1 MNRTLVPFV
10 RRYSTLL
17 TLAAVLFAMVAAP
30 YLVPIDPDSA
40 VFRSG
45 TLGAL
50 LLLACFFPVRDA
62 LEKTAPR
69 TLLCA
74 MLLGLLFALSLSLGS
89 ELRVY
94 QGLLP
99 GMGSM
104 VRRLA
109 VPVLAAPLMGCLLA
123 WAMSMRPGRGRHA
136 VPARVYLLILLLSW
150 LPALLAYF
158 PAAINYDF
166 TGQANQIV
174 YHAYNHTQPM
184 LHTLFARL
192 MLSIGELLGSRTL
205 GLLLMTLLQMLL
217 FAGSLAYACV
227 FAQKRGA
234 PAWMLA
240 LMTLYFAL
248 HPMFSIM
255 SISTT
260 KDTLFASFLLVLTLQ
275 SLEILEEGAAFFAHK
290 RRACLFVAV
299 AACAAML
306 RSNGLAV
313 LLLAFPA
320 LFIACRGLR
329 RQIVLLAIGCA
340 LTAGLASAAI
350 DWAFQPEDALARRWV
365 IVPAQQLVRAYHSDD
380 LPQEQKEEIR
390 SWYVADAGLRVHPYL
405 ADGAKAYLDNER
417 LTRNARDFFSLWIR
431 TGLQCPREYIEA
443 FLLLNIGSWYTDDLT
458 HSTIYWDASWNDK
471 GYLQTNEYDLSDI
484 GLNVRCYLPAVR
496 DLYERICRRNEYQK
510 YPVIPLLFNTA
521 VPFWGI
527 VAAGFLL
534 IARRRSRLIAALM
547 VPIGLWGTYLCFG
560 PCTLPRYILPLFC
573 MAPVLLAVSFLPA
586 PGEAG

>member
-1 MNRTLVPFV
+1 MNHLHFV
-10 RRYSTLL
+10 RRHSALL
-17 TLAAVLFAMVAAP
+17 ALAAVLFAMVAAP

-45 TLGAL
+45 TFGAL
-50 LLLACFFPVRDA
+50 LLMACFLPVRDA
-62 LEKTAPR
+62 LARTDAR

-74 MLLGLLFALSLSLGS
+74 MLMGLLFSLSLSLGS

-104 VRRLA
+104 MRRLA
-109 VPVLAAPLMGCLLA
+109 VPLLITPLLGSLIA
-123 WAMSMRPGRGRHA
+123 RAMRMRPSCGRHA
-136 VPARVYLLILLLSW
+136 VPACAYLLILLLSW
-150 LPALLAYF
+150 LPALLSYF

-174 YHAYNHTQPM
+174 YQAYNHTQPM
-184 LHTLFARL
+184 LHTLFAQL
-192 MLSIGELLGSRTL
+192 MLRIGELLGSRTL
-205 GLLLMTLLQMLL
+205 GLLLMTLVQMLL
-217 FAGSLAYACV
+217 FASSLAYACV
-227 FAQKRGA
+227 FAQRRGA

-248 HPMFSIM
+248 HPIFSIM

-260 KDTLFASFLLVLTLQ
+260 KDTLFASAILVLTLQ
-275 SLEILEEGAAFFAHK
+275 SLEILEEGAAFFT
-290 RRACLFVAV
+290 RRRRVCLFVAV

-313 LLLAFPA
+313 LLLTFPA
-320 LFIACRGLR
+320 LFIACRGFR
-329 RQIVLLAIGCA
+329 KQIVLLAIGCA

-350 DWAFQPEDALARRWV
+350 DWAFQPADALARRWV
-365 IVPAQQLVRAYHSDD
+365 IVPAQQLVRAYHSDA
-380 LPQEQKEEIR
+380 LPQEQKDEIR
-390 SWYVADAGLRVHPYL
+390 SWYVADAGLRIHPYL
-405 ADGAKAYLDNER
+405 ADGAKAYLDNDR
-417 LTRNARDFFSLWIR
+417 LTRNGRDFFSLWIR

-443 FLLLNIGSWYTDDLT
+443 FLLLNIGSWYTDDRT

-471 GYLQTNEYDLSDI
+471 GYLQTNEHDLSDI

-496 DLYERICRRNEYQK
+496 ELYEKICRRNEYQK
-510 YPVIPLLFNTA
+510 YPVISLLFNTA
-521 VPFWGI
+521 IPFWGI
-527 VAAGFLL
+527 VATGFLL
-534 IARRRSRLIAALM
+534 CARRRSRMLAALLC
-547 VPIGLWGTYLCFG
+547 PIGLWGTYLFFG

-573 MAPVLLAVSFLPA
+573 LAPVLLSVAYLPA